1 MNLRLSSFFI
11 SFASNFG
18 ASTSSGFL
26 RIESF
31 PVGWNCLV
39 GVTSLGAGLRALL
52 LGEEGSATLLGEFPA
67 R

>member
-11 SFASNFG
+11 SFASSFG
-18 ASTSSGFL
+18 SSTSSGFL

-39 GVTSLGAGLRALL
+39 GVTSLIGLRALL